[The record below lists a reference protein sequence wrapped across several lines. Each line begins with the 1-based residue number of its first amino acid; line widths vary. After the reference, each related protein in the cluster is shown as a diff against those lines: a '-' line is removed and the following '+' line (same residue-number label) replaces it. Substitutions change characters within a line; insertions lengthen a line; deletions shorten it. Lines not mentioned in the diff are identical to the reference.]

1 MQLIPGWIR
10 QLTVREPPPD
20 GLRLGDLTTLVGKE
34 GTGKY
39 EVRGTST
46 GRMTT
51 GKDMNVR
58 IQSAAADIVTKLIA
72 ADIIYSQ
79 RWDQVDEIIR
89 DILFKAFG
97 GTGLEHPPQPIV
109 KSR

>member
-1 MQLIPGWIR
+1 MRFIPGWCR
-10 QLTVREPPPD
+10 QLTTHPPEPDFVP
-20 GLRLGDLTTLVGKE
+20 T
-34 GTGKY
+34 GTF
-39 EVRGTST
+39 T

-72 ADIIYSQ
+72 ADIIHSQ
-79 RWDQVDEIIR
+79 RWDQVDEIVR
-89 DILFKAFG
+89 DILFAAFG
-97 GTGLEHPPQPIV
+97 GTGLASAPQPIT

>member
-10 QLTVREPPPD
+10 QLTERPPPPD
-20 GLRLGDLTTLVGKE
+20 GLRLEGLVGAE

-51 GKDMNVR
+51 GKDMNIR

-72 ADIIYSQ
+72 ADIIHSQ

-89 DILFKAFG
+89 DVLVESFG
-97 GTGLEHPPQPIV
+97 GTGMPSAPQPIV